1 MSGCQVFISC
11 CVTTLSSVSREI
23 DTGNSTTSADH
34 FCPLKPGFW
43 RIPRLLFN
51 ALLSRNC
58 TVSVLT
64 FSFLFQ
70 LIFFRFQCS
79 IWKVDFFRI
88 IPSKFSKSFESLFER
103 KIKWNTD
110 CCKSFS
116 RKNWLTFLNFVDKL
130 QKTYLYF

>member
-1 MSGCQVFISC
+1 MRRTWPFPANRIK
-11 CVTTLSSVSREI
+11 SSEFVCKQPTQSLWQKLG
-23 DTGNSTTSADH
+23 TKGYSS
-34 FCPLKPGFW
+34 
-43 RIPRLLFN
+43 FN

-116 RKNWLTFLNFVDKL
+116 RKKL
-130 QKTYLYF
+130 IDFSQFRWQTTKNLSIFGRLWTNRYLV